1 MNGQLLNGGYFPVE
15 ELSFLQLNMVK
26 TDLMREGKI
35 MKEQDILEA
44 VEKMRID
51 WKKNDDKRD
60 SGLPHDL
67 PEIKRVDDIQY
78 GNDPKWNLL
87 DIYLPKNIEGKIPV
101 IINIHGGGWVYR
113 TKETYQFYGLGMAK
127 RGFAF
132 INPNY
137 KLGPEVKFPEE
148 LNQVNEYI
156 HWVAKHADEY
166 NLDKNNVFLVGD
178 SAGGQM
184 AEQYTA
190 ILTNPVYREKFG
202 YTLPD
207 LKFRAVALNSPATFM
222 KDPEMMMGATLA
234 YFDPEVM
241 KSAKNQDLIDVEK
254 YITGDF
260 LPTFIS
266 TANEDF
272 IHDCAV
278 RLDGFL
284 RAKGVEVIQKSWGD
298 EKHPEPH
305 VFLINQKDEL
315 AKEANDEEAA
325 FFRIHIVKD

>member
-1 MNGQLLNGGYFPVE
+1 MGSE
-15 ELSFLQLNMVK
+15 MC
-26 TDLMREGKI
+26 I
-35 MKEQDILEA
+35 
-44 VEKMRID
+44 
-51 WKKNDDKRD
+51 RD
-60 SGLPHDL
+60 
-67 PEIKRVDDIQY
+67 R
-78 GNDPKWNLL
+78 
-87 DIYLPKNIEGKIPV
+87 
-101 IINIHGGGWVYR
+101 
-113 TKETYQFYGLGMAK
+113 
-127 RGFAF
+127 
-132 INPNY
+132 
-137 KLGPEVKFPEE
+137 
-148 LNQVNEYI
+148 
-156 HWVAKHADEY
+156 Y

-222 KDPEMMMGATLA
+222 KDSGMMRGATLA

-305 VFLINQKDEL
+305 VFLINQKNEL

-325 FFRIHIVKD
+325 FFRRHIVKE

>member
-1 MNGQLLNGGYFPVE
+1 M
-15 ELSFLQLNMVK
+15 MI
-26 TDLMREGKI
+26 RE
-35 MKEQDILEA
+35 
-44 VEKMRID
+44 
-51 WKKNDDKRD
+51 
-60 SGLPHDL
+60 SGLPHDI
-67 PEIKRVDDIQY
+67 PEVTRIDDLQY
-78 GNDPKWNLL
+78 GEDPKWNLL
-87 DIYLPKNIEGKIPV
+87 DLYLPKNVKGKIPV
-101 IINIHGGGWVYR
+101 IINIHGGGWVYG

-132 INPNY
+132 VNPNY
-137 KLGPEVKFPEE
+137 KLGPEVKFPKE
-148 LNQVNEYI
+148 LDQVNEYI
-156 HWVAKHADEY
+156 HWVAAHADEY
-166 NLDKNNVFLVGD
+166 NLDKNNVFLIGD

-190 ILTNPVYREKFG
+190 ILTNPKYREKFG
-202 YTLPD
+202 YTLTD
-207 LKFRAVALNSPATFM
+207 LKFRAVALNSPATFI
-222 KDPEMMMGATLA
+222 KDPGMIGNGTLA

-241 KSAKNQDLIDVEK
+241 KSAKNQDLIDIEK
-254 YITGDF
+254 YITEDF

-284 RAKGVEVIQKSWGD
+284 RAKGIEVIQKSWGD

-315 AKEANDEEAA
+315 AKEANDEEAE
-325 FFRIHIVKD
+325 FFRKHLVKD

>member
-1 MNGQLLNGGYFPVE
+1 MKAN
-15 ELSFLQLNMVK
+15 S
-26 TDLMREGKI
+26 MREGNM
-35 MKEQDILEA
+35 MKDQEILNA
-44 VEKMRID
+44 VKEMRIS
-51 WKKNDDKRD
+51 WKENDDKRD
-60 SGLPHDL
+60 SGLPHDI
-67 PEIKRVDDIQY
+67 PEVTRIDDLQY
-78 GNDPKWNLL
+78 GEDPKWNLL
-87 DIYLPKNIEGKIPV
+87 DLYLPKNVKGKIPV
-101 IINIHGGGWVYR
+101 IINIHGGGWVYG

-132 INPNY
+132 VNPNY
-137 KLGPEVKFPEE
+137 KLGPEVKFPKE
-148 LNQVNEYI
+148 LDQVNEYI
-156 HWVAKHADEY
+156 HWVADHADEY
-166 NLDKNNVFLVGD
+166 NLDKNNVFLIGD

-184 AEQYTA
+184 AEQYTV
-190 ILTNPVYREKFG
+190 ILTNPEYREKFG
-202 YTLPD
+202 YTLTD
-207 LKFRAVALNSPATFM
+207 LKFRAVALNSPATFI
-222 KDPEMMMGATLA
+222 KDPGMIGDGTLA

-254 YITGDF
+254 YITEDF

-284 RAKGVEVIQKSWGD
+284 RAKGIEVIQKSWGD

-315 AKEANDEEAA
+315 AKEANDEEAE
-325 FFRIHIVKD
+325 FFRKHLVKD

>member
-1 MNGQLLNGGYFPVE
+1 
-15 ELSFLQLNMVK
+15 
-26 TDLMREGKI
+26 
-35 MKEQDILEA
+35 
-44 VEKMRID
+44 
-51 WKKNDDKRD
+51 
-60 SGLPHDL
+60 
-67 PEIKRVDDIQY
+67 
-78 GNDPKWNLL
+78 
-87 DIYLPKNIEGKIPV
+87 
-101 IINIHGGGWVYR
+101 
-113 TKETYQFYGLGMAK
+113 MAK

-137 KLGPEVKFPEE
+137 KLGPEGKFPEE

-190 ILTNPVYREKFG
+190 ILTNSVYREKFG
-202 YTLPD
+202 YTLPN
-207 LKFRAVALNSPATFM
+207 LKFRAFALNSPATFM
-222 KDPEMMMGATLA
+222 KDPGMMMGATLA

-254 YITGDF
+254 YVTGDF

-315 AKEANDEEAA
+315 AREANDEEAA
-325 FFRIHIVKD
+325 FFRRHIVKE